1 MNQSDYIQPPLLN
14 QAVSENSN
22 RGLIYSLALFAVLT
36 FIFLIPWGNGLWDGL
51 TRVFGI
57 LAFAAAA
64 LLFVVEGTHKNYT
77 YFHFFAFAL
86 WAWVLLSTIWSPNLD
101 KGTEMAGRVFQVM
114 LLPLLFTLVIDNR
127 KSIIY
132 AYQSYV
138 LGNIIGS
145 SIIIYNY
152 LNGIQSPY
160 YNRYTIP
167 NFETDEMSIFLALA
181 IPMAAYLASILD
193 KKWKRLINLFA
204 MPLIIFAIFLTG
216 TRTGSIVAVI
226 GILYWLF
233 THRKASFR
241 IKASILIVFILSIIT
256 VASFAPKASL
266 DRVFSAGKSLKSG
279 NLNYRTV
286 VWKASIKEWKTS
298 PVIGVGLGGLG
309 DVLSKDHVNFDAAHN
324 TYIHIMTENGI
335 IGLTIYLLLI
345 VSMLYLILQAPL
357 SEKAFLLSLLMIIL
371 VSQLTLH
378 THILKSTWFV
388 FSMLVI
394 HAINSYNSNQMQSR

>member
-286 VWKASIKEWKTS
+286 IWKASILQWKTA

-309 DVLSKDHVNFDAAHN
+309 DVLSKEHVNFDAAHN
-324 TYIHIMTENGI
+324 TYLHILTENGI
-335 IGLTIYLLLI
+335 IGLTLYLLVL
-345 VSMLYLILQAPL
+345 VSILYLILQVPL
-357 SEKAFLLSLLMIIL
+357 SEKVFLLSLFFIIII
-371 VSQLTLH
+371 SQLTLH

-394 HAINSYNSNQMQSR
+394 HALNSRNRTYG

>member
-1 MNQSDYIQPPLLN
+1 MNKSDYIQPFVPD
-14 QAVSENSN
+14 QAVSTNSN
-22 RGLIYSLALFAVLT
+22 HGLIHSVALFAVLT
-36 FIFLIPWGNGLWDGL
+36 FIFLIPWGDGLWDGL

-64 LLFVVEGTHKNYT
+64 LLFVLEGTNKNFS
-77 YFHFFAFAL
+77 YFHFFALVL
-86 WAWVLLSTIWSPNLD
+86 WAWVILSTTWSPNLA
-101 KGTEMAGRVFQVM
+101 KGTEMAGRVFQIM
-114 LLPLLFTLVIDNR
+114 LLPLLFTLVINNR

-160 YNRYTIP
+160 YNRYTIQ

-181 IPMAAYLASILD
+181 IPMAAYLASILN

-204 MPLIIFAIFLTG
+204 MPLIMFAIFLTG
-216 TRTGSIVAVI
+216 TRTGAIIALI

-241 IKASILIVFILSIIT
+241 VKTSILMIFILSIIT
-256 VASFAPKASL
+256 VISFAPKASL

-279 NLNYRTV
+279 DLNYRTV
-286 VWKASIKEWKTS
+286 IWHASFQQWKTS
-298 PVIGVGLGGLG
+298 PVVGVGLGGLG
-309 DVLSKDHVNFDAAHN
+309 DVLSKKHVNFDAAHN
-324 TYIHIMTENGI
+324 TYLHIMTENGI
-335 IGLTIYLLLI
+335 IGLTLYLLVLMS
-345 VSMLYLILQAPL
+345 VLYLILQVPL
-357 SEKAFLLSLLMIIL
+357 SEKIFLLSLFIMIII
-371 VSQLTLH
+371 SQLTLH
-378 THILKSTWFV
+378 THILKSIWFV
-388 FSMLVI
+388 LTILVI
-394 HAINSYNSNQMQSR
+394 HALNSKKRHMDNAI